1 MSERKPLFSRSRLK
15 TTERADGALT
25 WTFGSLYGLHEEVV
39 GVGLTF
45 INPTALADVHFTTTY
60 SIRPL
65 SVKEK
70 LRSISHY
77 FSIQGYAAL
86 KFKDLRAGVAK
97 ISQKTGEVRLES
109 SFVVSKAN
117 VGFTGDGPE
126 VQAALVFLPWRPS
139 DRKQNRGNDRGAT
152 EKRRA

>member
-1 MSERKPLFSRSRLK
+1 MSERKPLFSRSRIE

-60 SIRPL
+60 SISPL

-70 LRSISHY
+70 RDLLVTILHPGIRRIENSKTYEPES
-77 FSIQGYAAL
+77 L
-86 KFKDLRAGVAK
+86 KSVRRPAK
-97 ISQKTGEVRLES
+97 LG
-109 SFVVSKAN
+109 
-117 VGFTGDGPE
+117 
-126 VQAALVFLPWRPS
+126 
-139 DRKQNRGNDRGAT
+139 
-152 EKRRA
+152 